1 MYQHPGYAQPGF
13 PQQQQY
19 PQGFLPQQAAPYYAQ
34 YNAYDPAAFHA
45 FYREQL
51 RQLVQNSRPV
61 IQQLTQLAIENLG
74 RMGRVVAD
82 CIGEYIRNRC
92 GLPSSATQFVIQ
104 RTAPTPVKLPAFYLM
119 DSITKNC
126 NPYVT
131 FFAPIVKDLFLQSA
145 RTVDPQTRQKMC
157 EMLVTWRNGG
167 PNQTPL
173 FGAQVQDVI
182 EREIWPE
189 SENNVR
195 LQATKRYGRHRGG
208 PSYPTQSQVL
218 TELEVLLA
226 LKEKASQENP
236 YDPELRGQID
246 ALFQLRNMVQASG
259 VTPSELSDI
268 LTSVRSLAKNIAVP
282 TPQPPPPAPQPAPV
296 SYPTPQPAPF
306 FQPASTTAP
315 PSRLPSDFAAQLAG
329 LANLAAPQPAQNA
342 APLPSAAIPDI
353 SSLFKSLVAAGMV
366 PSSAPASVPGSSAPQ
381 AEKKAETQV
390 TPDRDVDETLEYERR
405 ILAIDIKLT
414 TSDLTKERPEL
425 ISLLYDRQS
434 TQCKQCGLRFH
445 DNAKGKKA
453 YQDHLDQH
461 FRQNN
466 RASQQMG
473 RGYSRSWFIDADDWI
488 HDSLTDTGDRL
499 HEHKVG
505 RSSEAVAKKRKE
517 LEKSF
522 VVIPPGED
530 TKPRR
535 CPICKE
541 QLKTEFL
548 EDEEEWVWR
557 NAVEHKSTVGG
568 RPSLH
573 ACRWLRICQI
583 YHATCH
589 ADALSASLANRLRA
603 ETKGSRAVT
612 PERGSGTPQPQNG
625 NANSETNGSIAAPGA
640 KRKAQEDD
648 EDESGV
654 LIKAEEVEPPLKK
667 ARASF

>member
-1 MYQHPGYAQPGF
+1 
-13 PQQQQY
+13 
-19 PQGFLPQQAAPYYAQ
+19 
-34 YNAYDPAAFHA
+34 
-45 FYREQL
+45 
-51 RQLVQNSRPV
+51 
-61 IQQLTQLAIENLG
+61 
-74 RMGRVVAD
+74 
-82 CIGEYIRNRC
+82 
-92 GLPSSATQFVIQ
+92 
-104 RTAPTPVKLPAFYLM
+104 M

-126 NPYVT
+126 NPYVPL
-131 FFAPIVKDLFLQSA
+131 FGPVVKDLFLQSA
-145 RTVDPQTRQKMC
+145 RMVDPQTRQKLC

-173 FGAQVQDVI
+173 FGGQVQEAI

-189 SENNVR
+189 SENN
-195 LQATKRYGRHRGG
+195 RYGNRRGG

-226 LKEKASQENP
+226 LKEKAYQETP
-236 YDPELRGQID
+236 YDAELRGQID
-246 ALFQLRNMVQASG
+246 ALFQLRTMVQASG
-259 VTPSELSDI
+259 VTPNELSDI
-268 LTSVRSLAKNIAVP
+268 LSSIRSLAKSIAVP
-282 TPQPPPPAPQPAPV
+282 VAQPPPPAPQPAPV
-296 SYPTPQPAPF
+296 PYHTPQPAPF
-306 FQPASTTAP
+306 FQAP
-315 PSRLPSDFAAQLAG
+315 PPTAAAPPLLPSDLSAQLAG
-329 LANLAAPQPAQNA
+329 LANLAAPHVAQNA
-342 APLPSAAIPDI
+342 APAAAAMPDL
-353 SSLFKSLVAAGMV
+353 SSLFKSLVAAGIV
-366 PSSAPASVPGSSAPQ
+366 PSSAPASVPGPTAPPVDIQ
-381 AEKKAETQV
+381 AEKQA
-390 TPDRDVDETLEYERR
+390 TPDHDMDEQLEYERR

-414 TSDLTKERPEL
+414 SSDLMRERTAV

-445 DNAKGKKA
+445 DNVKGKKA

-466 RASQQMG
+466 RASQQIG
-473 RGYSRSWFIDADDWI
+473 RGYSRSWFIDADDWV

-530 TKPRR
+530 TKPRF

-557 NAVEHKSTVGG
+557 NAVEHKST
-568 RPSLH
+568 
-573 ACRWLRICQI
+573 I

-603 ETKGSRAVT
+603 ETTGKSSSRAVT
-612 PERGSGTPQPQNG
+612 PERGSGTPQPQIG
-625 NANSETNGSIAAPGA
+625 NVKTEANGSIATAGA
-640 KRKAQEDD
+640 KRKTQDD
-648 EDESGV
+648 DDDVSGV
-654 LIKAEEVEPPLKK
+654 RVKLEDVEPPLKK
-667 ARASF
+667 ARPSSP